1 MFRVLIFIL
10 SFLFFTNIDAAG
22 NDARIGISVGGIN
35 WGRGLF
41 GIEYDQKGI
50 IKQANWTAGGELD
63 LLGGG
68 FLLSPRALYW
78 QKTNISGFYGGPM
91 VSVGVVQDGHY
102 NHSYENN
109 YDNFL
114 VGIGGEGGW
123 LYRFPMK
130 FDLGAAVDLSAT
142 NYGMWLGLKITA
154 GYLIH

>member
-1 MFRVLIFIL
+1 MFKAFGIIL
-10 SFLFFTNIDAAG
+10 SLLFLSNLYAAG
-22 NDARIGISVGGIN
+22 NDARIGISVGGLN
-35 WGRGLF
+35 WGNGLI

-50 IKQANWTAGGELD
+50 IQQVKWTAGAELN

-68 FLLSPRALYW
+68 FIISPRALYW
-78 QKTNISGFYGGPM
+78 QKPNISGFYGGPM
-91 VSVGVVQDGHY
+91 VSFGVLQEGNF
-102 NHSYENN
+102 NHSYQNN

-130 FDLGAAVDLSAT
+130 FDLGAAVDLAAT

-154 GYLIH
+154 GYLIR